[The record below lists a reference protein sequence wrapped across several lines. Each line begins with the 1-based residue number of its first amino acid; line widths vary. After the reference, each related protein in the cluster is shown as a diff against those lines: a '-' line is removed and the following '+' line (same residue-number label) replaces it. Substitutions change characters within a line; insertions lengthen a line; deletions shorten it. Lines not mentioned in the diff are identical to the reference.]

1 MSIELL
7 SKAIAT
13 FTAELDK
20 TPDTDWSKPTKCDGW
35 DVTGLLKHIVGGAT
49 AATAALRGAPR
60 EETLPVFTDFRFG
73 SDPRADYAAAMTDHL
88 TAFEEFGDL
97 ESIVQH
103 PLMDMPARTMLMFR
117 IVDFTLHAWDLG
129 AGMGREVV
137 LDPALV
143 EFGWASLS
151 PMAAGIGSSGMFGAG
166 PSGDVPESAD
176 LQTRLIDLSGRR

>member
-7 SKAIAT
+7 SKAVAA

-20 TPDTDWSKPTKCDGW
+20 TPDSDWSKPTKCDGW
-35 DVTGLLKHIVGGAT
+35 DVTGLMQHIVGGAISST
-49 AATAALRGAPR
+49 AGLRGTPR
-60 EETLPVFTDFRFG
+60 EETLPIFGGFRFG
-73 SDPRADYAAAMTDHL
+73 SDPRAEYTAAVADHVA
-88 TAFEEFGDL
+88 AFKEIADL
-97 ESIVQH
+97 DAVVQH
-103 PLMDMPARTMLMFR
+103 PLMDMPASRMLMFR

-143 EFGWASLS
+143 EFAWANLS
-151 PMAAGIGSSGMFGAG
+151 PMAAGIGSTGMFGAG

-176 LQTRLIDLSGRR
+176 LQTRLIDLTGRR